1 MKYWTMA
8 PGHTPIPHLGGT
20 AALADASEDELRI
33 LLCLW
38 EAGRVPDRQTGTLAR
53 AAGCSPARAK
63 AALRYWAECGV
74 LTCAEEEATEGEAAP
89 SVGAPKEEEDA
100 AKGAGTAP
108 VPEAP
113 VTHDAPHPRP
123 LRREARVTP
132 RAAGESAAT
141 IAEKPGR
148 RTFIETCEQ
157 TVGRVFNTAE
167 LGLLTGMLE
176 ELPFSEEY
184 LLTLIFYCKKK
195 LKRFSLHYV
204 EKMAFTMLERECLTL
219 EELNSY
225 LSALDR
231 FQSEEWALRRMFG
244 MGERSFSQK
253 EKAYLLRWTGEW
265 GYGREIIGIA
275 YDIAVDRTGKLSLPY
290 MDKLL
295 GAFSAAGCRTVEEV
309 EAYLAR
315 EAAEHAAAHPAP
327 AGGKRPGK
335 RSKEFATGAGP
346 QDPTAT
352 QGSSFDLDD
361 FMSAALERSYGDD
374 GKK

>member
-8 PGHTPIPHLGGT
+8 PDHTPIPHLGGT
-20 AALADASEDELRI
+20 AALTDASEDELRI

-74 LTCAEEEATEGEAAP
+74 LTCTEEEATE
-89 SVGAPKEEEDA
+89 EEKDA
-100 AKGAGTAP
+100 AKGAPAAP
-108 VPEAP
+108 VPDAP
-113 VTHDAPHPRP
+113 VTNDTPPPRP

-132 RAAGESAAT
+132 RAAEESAAT

-244 MGERSFSQK
+244 IGERSFSQK
-253 EKAYLLRWTGEW
+253 EKTYLLRWTGEW

-295 GAFSAAGCRTVEEV
+295 GSFSAAGCHTVEEV

-315 EAAEHAAAHPAP
+315 EAAEHAAPPAP
-327 AGGKRPGK
+327 TSGKRPGK
-335 RSKEFATGAGP
+335 RGREFTTGAGP

-361 FMSAALERSYGDD
+361 FMSAALERSYGDN